1 MQQNQI
7 GFVERKI
14 WKSVFWITSWW
25 TPRTREEKINNAFTT
40 EKQSITFMRAFCKL
54 DEEKKK
60 WVSIQDIQTKYCI
73 KTNKNEQLKKERKTL
88 KQKLLQRT

>member
-7 GFVERKI
+7 GFVERQI

-25 TPRTREEKINNAFTT
+25 TPKTREKKNNNAFTT

-54 DEEKKK
+54 DEEKNE
-60 WVSIQDIQTKYCI
+60 SQF
-73 KTNKNEQLKKERKTL
+73 KTFKRNIVLKKTKMNNL
-88 KQKLLQRT
+88 K